1 MDSNNKTNT
10 DELKVLRDKIDVID
24 KQLLPLFLER
34 MDVCSKVADYKIRSG
49 MKVFD
54 PVREK
59 QVLDNKLKM
68 VDGSSFRSEVYEF
81 FNSIMT
87 ISRIR
92 QTGIISRKNKSVGL
106 CNSVIAESRQ
116 NITNPV
122 VAYFAD

>member
-1 MDSNNKTNT
+1 MDSNNKTNI

-34 MDVCSKVADYKIRSG
+34 MDVCGKVADYKIRSG

-68 VDGSSFRSEVYEF
+68 VDDPSFRSEVYEF
-81 FNSIMT
+81 FNSIS
-87 ISRIR
+87 I
-92 QTGIISRKNKSVGL
+92 
-106 CNSVIAESRQ
+106 
-116 NITNPV
+116 
-122 VAYFAD
+122 